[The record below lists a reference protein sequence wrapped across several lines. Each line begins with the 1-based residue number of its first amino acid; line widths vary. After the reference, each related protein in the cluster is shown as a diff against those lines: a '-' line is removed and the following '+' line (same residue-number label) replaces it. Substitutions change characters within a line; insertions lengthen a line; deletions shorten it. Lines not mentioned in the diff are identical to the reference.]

1 MKRGSLSLG
10 MGEEGWVRNN
20 RSGGAFGQFHTFGK
34 KRPPVYLVLLEAPR
48 GPLGKPELVGVHT
61 IHTRPLPGWSLHS
74 EGSSWCRAAPCLC
87 SDPILSLK
95 AGARALCTPPLLR
108 AALAPLAPPLRSG
121 TGLRSS
127 QVCTTAPALLPTRTS
142 PQGSP
147 PEFPLWHLP
156 AFDPVGAQT
165 PSALLLPGPCN
176 SFSFCCQNSVSVC
189 VLGPHS
195 ISERAVSE
203 MEAHSFTALPGA
215 GSQQANALKT
225 VS

>member
-20 RSGGAFGQFHTFGK
+20 RRGGAFGQFHTFGK

-95 AGARALCTPPLLR
+95 AGARALCTLPSAQGRPGPSGPSAQIRNRPPELPGLHHS
-108 AALAPLAPPLRSG
+108 AGPAPHTDLSSGLASRISPLAPPCFRPRGGSDTL
-121 TGLRSS
+121 
-127 QVCTTAPALLPTRTS
+127 
-142 PQGSP
+142 SP
-147 PEFPLWHLP
+147 P
-156 AFDPVGAQT
+156 A
-165 PSALLLPGPCN
+165 
-176 SFSFCCQNSVSVC
+176 
-189 VLGPHS
+189 
-195 ISERAVSE
+195 
-203 MEAHSFTALPGA
+203 A
-215 GSQQANALKT
+215 GSL
-225 VS
+225 